1 MRLYKLLLSFYF
13 LSFAL
18 ISFAQ
23 KKSVRYFDNPILTD
37 SNSTIM
43 IPTRYDADFLATNKI
58 TIFADFYANIL
69 FYDIKT
75 ESIKKLFG
83 YDTYISGFPAN
94 VEERHISKNWI
105 FYLVKNS
112 DRNNNGKIDV
122 NDPTI
127 LYVTDRQ
134 GNRLTQITAAD
145 ESVISIHLF
154 DKQSILLIKMQQD
167 SDKDLDFE
175 TSDNDYYLVKL
186 NLKTLT
192 LGKKIESK

>member
-1 MRLYKLLLSFYF
+1 MRLYKLLPVSFFMLFVFVSYG
-13 LSFAL
+13 
-18 ISFAQ
+18 Q
-23 KKSVRYFDNPILTD
+23 KKSVRFFDNPILAD
-37 SNSTIM
+37 SGTTIM

-75 ESIKKLFG
+75 ETIKKLFG

-94 VEERHISKNWI
+94 MEEKHISDNWI

-112 DRNNNGKIDV
+112 DRNNNGKIDS

-134 GNRLTQITAAD
+134 GGRVTQITAAD
-145 ESVISIHLF
+145 ENVISFHLF
-154 DKQSILLIKMQQD
+154 NKQNLLLIKMQQD

-175 TSDNDYYLVKL
+175 TSDNDFYLTKL
-186 NLKTLT
+186 DLKTLT
-192 LGKKIESK
+192 IGKKLEAK